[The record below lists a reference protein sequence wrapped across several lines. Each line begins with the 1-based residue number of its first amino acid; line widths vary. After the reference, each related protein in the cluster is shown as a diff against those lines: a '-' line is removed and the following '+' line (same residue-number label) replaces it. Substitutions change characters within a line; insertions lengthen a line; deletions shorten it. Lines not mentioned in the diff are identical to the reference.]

1 MMTRLDP
8 LLEVQD
14 LDLQADRLGEQRE
27 GLPERQALT
36 ACIAEIANNDRLQA
50 GARERRDDLAR
61 SEREVAGEV
70 STVAAGAKDVEGRL
84 YSGEVT
90 APKELGALQEELRL
104 AREKQGELEE
114 RELEIMEEVEA
125 QEGDLRRL
133 ADLRS
138 EADSRSEALRAAIGD
153 AEKKIDAELDLLAA
167 QRQAPL
173 AALPADFVEIYTT
186 LRGKPKLAGKA
197 AVPLRAGLCEGCRVS
212 LPRVDLSRMLAEP
225 DEALIRCPHCTRL
238 LVR

>member
-1 MMTRLDP
+1 MMARLDP

-14 LDLQADRLGEQRE
+14 LDLQADRLGEQRV

-36 ACIAEIANNDRLQA
+36 ACVAEIANNDRLQA

-61 SEREVAGEV
+61 REREVAGEV

-104 AREKQGELEE
+104 AREKQTGLEE
-114 RELEIMEEVEA
+114 RELEIMEEVEE

-138 EADSRSEALRAAIGD
+138 AADTRSEALRAAIGD
-153 AEKKIDAELDLLAA
+153 AEKKIDAELEVLAA
-167 QRQAPL
+167 RRETPL
-173 AALPADFVEIYTT
+173 ATLPAEFVETYTT
-186 LRGKPKLAGKA
+186 LRGKPKFAGKA

-212 LPRVDLSRMLAEP
+212 LPRVDLSRMMAEP

>member
-1 MMTRLDP
+1 MARLDP
-8 LLEVQD
+8 LLEVQSF
-14 LDLQADRLGEQRE
+14 DLQADRLGEQRA

-36 ACIAEIANNDRLQA
+36 ACTAEIANNDRLQA

-61 SEREVAGEV
+61 REREVAGEV

-90 APKELGALQEELRL
+90 APKELGTLQEELRL
-104 AREKQGELEE
+104 AREKQTGLEE

-125 QEGDLRRL
+125 QEADLRRL
-133 ADLRS
+133 AGLRS
-138 EADSRSEALRAAIGD
+138 EADTQNEALRAAIGD
-153 AEKKIDAELDLLAA
+153 AEKKIDAELEVLAT
-167 QRQAPL
+167 QRETPL
-173 AALPADFVEIYTT
+173 ATLPPDFVETYTT

-197 AVPLRAGLCEGCRVS
+197 AVHLRAGLCEGCRVS

-225 DEALIRCPHCTRL
+225 EEALIRCPHCTRL